1 MQITTDEVHLWWCV
15 ERLILPLARLSSS
28 DALPT
33 AGVLTF
39 TVEPCSQY
47 RKIRS
52 WLCVCWGCIHT
63 GGGENGVVTVTV
75 MPPAV
80 HVGYYMLL
88 RDALSL
94 QTPGC
99 LIMSHLRWPEA
110 ALWHGNEVKVD
121 KTGQLDVVATAR
133 QQLFT
138 PTYSQWVN

>member
-1 MQITTDEVHLWWCV
+1 M
-15 ERLILPLARLSSS
+15 ERLTLPLARLSSS

-39 TVEPCSQY
+39 MVEPCSQY

-88 RDALSL
+88 RDALSPSDTRL
-94 QTPGC
+94 
-99 LIMSHLRWPEA
+99 SHYVSS
-110 ALWHGNEVKVD
+110 EV
-121 KTGQLDVVATAR
+121 TRGRSLTR
-133 QQLFT
+133 Q
-138 PTYSQWVN
+138 